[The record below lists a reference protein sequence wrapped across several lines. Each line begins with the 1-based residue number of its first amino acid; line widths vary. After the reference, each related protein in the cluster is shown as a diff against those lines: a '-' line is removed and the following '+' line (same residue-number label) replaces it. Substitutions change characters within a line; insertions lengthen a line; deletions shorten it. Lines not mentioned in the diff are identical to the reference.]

1 MRTKITE
8 PGQGVLEREAAQL
21 ESEATFRRL
30 AEALGSAIFICEGEQ
45 PRYINHAAETI
56 PKYTREELL
65 TMKFE
70 ELVYPGSR
78 ELVVSRGPIHQ
89 ENAEFPPQSESN
101 SFANAVCA
109 TPVSLPLCY
118 DVLAMSPQLNV
129 RNGSLTRR
137 EYGDAHGR
145 YSRSNL
151 QVIAE
156 VRESACCR
164 ITTASHSYSFNHQN
178 RRQPTCRHISCGC
191 RPQHRSRLRG
201 APQVEEQESK

>member
-8 PGQGVLEREAAQL
+8 PGQGVLEREATQL
-21 ESEATFRRL
+21 QL
-30 AEALGSAIFICEGEQ
+30 
-45 PRYINHAAETI
+45 RYVNHAAETI
-56 PKYTREELL
+56 TEYTREELL

-70 ELVYPGSR
+70 ELVCPGSR